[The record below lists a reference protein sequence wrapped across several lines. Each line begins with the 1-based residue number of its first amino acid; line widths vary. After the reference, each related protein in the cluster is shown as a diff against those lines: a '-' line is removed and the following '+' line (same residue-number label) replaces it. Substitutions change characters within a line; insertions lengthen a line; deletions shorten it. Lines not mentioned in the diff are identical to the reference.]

1 MPEPTPPTN
10 RQRPATGSLR
20 PKVLP
25 LVPDLSRPPGQRRP
39 LPDAAAVRPLPV
51 PDYAPPYD
59 DEIPPDR
66 DQAVLATGAPDDR
79 PGDDGPRDHS
89 QRDHGAGDRGAGDH
103 GPRDRGAGDRSPR
116 DQSPGD
122 GEAGRPGAPQSRPH
136 QSRPQDHDPAADGS
150 GWPGQFAQVL
160 AETLAG
166 SRPPRQIMPWT
177 TEQARKRINRLSS
190 MLAAGDRPV
199 VRRVIASSPAA
210 DVVEMTVV
218 VRFGSRV
225 RALAVRLER
234 DGPRSATPGR
244 NARQARWLCT
254 AIEAA

>member
-10 RQRPATGSLR
+10 CQRPAPGSLR

-59 DEIPPDR
+59 DEFQPTDPDQAGPATGPPD
-66 DQAVLATGAPDDR
+66 
-79 PGDDGPRDHS
+79 
-89 QRDHGAGDRGAGDH
+89 
-103 GPRDRGAGDRSPR
+103 
-116 DQSPGD
+116 
-122 GEAGRPGAPQSRPH
+122 GRPGAPQSRPP
-136 QSRPQDHDPAADGS
+136 QSRPPRSRPPQSRPPDHDPAADGR

-166 SRPPRQIMPWT
+166 SRPHRQIVPWT
-177 TEQARKRINRLSS
+177 TEQARKRISRLGP

-199 VRRVIASSPAA
+199 VRRVVASSPAA

-218 VRFGSRV
+218 VRFGPRV

-244 NARQARWLCT
+244 PARQARWLCT

>member
-10 RQRPATGSLR
+10 CQRPAPGSPR

-25 LVPDLSRPPGQRRP
+25 LVPDLSRPPGRRRP

-51 PDYAPPYD
+51 PDSAPPYD
-59 DEIPPDR
+59 DESQPTAPR
-66 DQAVLATGAPDDR
+66 LAELATAP
-79 PGDDGPRDHS
+79 P
-89 QRDHGAGDRGAGDH
+89 
-103 GPRDRGAGDRSPR
+103 
-116 DQSPGD
+116 
-122 GEAGRPGAPQSRPH
+122 AGRPGAPQSRPP
-136 QSRPQDHDPAADGS
+136 QPRPPDRSPAADGR

-166 SRPPRQIMPWT
+166 SRPHRQIVPWT
-177 TEQARKRINRLSS
+177 NEQARKRISRLGP

-199 VRRVIASSPAA
+199 VRRVVASSPAA

-218 VRFGSRV
+218 VRFGPRV

-244 NARQARWLCT
+244 HARQARWLCT